1 MFIVK
6 DFNPKTMR
14 LKSFVVMSNSVL
26 LGQRVEGAVRATAIV
41 VSPADGLRKVGI
53 VALCSLAQSEEVVLR
68 AEGYV
73 EGILL

>member
-1 MFIVK
+1 
-6 DFNPKTMR
+6 MR